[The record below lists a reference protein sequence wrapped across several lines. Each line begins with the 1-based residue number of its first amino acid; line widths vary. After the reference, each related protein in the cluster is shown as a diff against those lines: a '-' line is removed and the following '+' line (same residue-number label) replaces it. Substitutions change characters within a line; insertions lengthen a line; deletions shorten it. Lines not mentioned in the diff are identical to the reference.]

1 MDDKL
6 TARKGQWVEIHQ
18 VVLPAGQ
25 RAPQVPEETG
35 RVPLELRTKGF
46 IEHDAKIGDQ
56 VTITTVIGRRLQ
68 GALLAV
74 EPSYRHNF
82 GEYVPELGAI
92 GVELRALLQKAREE
106 GIIDG

>member
-1 MDDKL
+1 MAERLKAL
-6 TARKGQWVEIHQ
+6 RGQWVEIRQ

-25 RAPQVPEETG
+25 RAPQVPEETQ
-35 RVPLELRTKGF
+35 RVPLEMRIKGF
-46 IEHDAKIGDQ
+46 IESDAEIGDE
-56 VTITTVIGRRLQ
+56 VTITTVIGRKLQ

-82 GEYVPELGAI
+82 GEHVRELNTI

-106 GIIDG
+106 GKIDG